1 MPVPDVILHA
11 LDLIQLH
18 RGFISVSRIAD
29 NTFTCNRNL
38 SRLFQEHIGIAPK
51 RYVSMVRF
59 SKVMDYYIKTPEKKL
74 GPVLQRFP
82 FYDHSHLSK
91 EFFKFMGNS
100 PTNLSNH
107 DLSINTVL
115 TRPPT
120 ILK

>member
-1 MPVPDVILHA
+1 
-11 LDLIQLH
+11 
-18 RGFISVSRIAD
+18 
-29 NTFTCNRNL
+29 
-38 SRLFQEHIGIAPK
+38 
-51 RYVSMVRF
+51 MVRF